1 MNLRKFFKRFELF
14 SSDKKVEGK
23 ATKQTGDVQNKLKS
37 KDDSEYVKHILGL
50 VLSRHKLEIGKS
62 YTDYNDFINF
72 NRILKNKHDS
82 ITKPSAIEFLKDEV
96 ASGYAIFEN
105 HKYLC
110 KWNILREYN
119 YLYTASIACL
129 TKDVY
134 FGKYLSYYDEL
145 SIPDIRIEKELDII
159 QTLHNNGK
167 FKYLYDLDEIQDYDS
182 YEDYMTNE
190 FFNWL
195 MSKSY
200 INIIMDELKNKYEC
214 EEDRCKKLDQICDTI
229 LNLFNANE
237 NLNSLNTIA
246 FLLR

>member
-1 MNLRKFFKRFELF
+1 MFDKFFKRFELI
-14 SSDKKVEGK
+14 SSDNQSED
-23 ATKQTGDVQNKLKS
+23 TLKNTEIWQEPGYILS
-37 KDDSEYVKHILGL
+37 KRE
-50 VLSRHKLEIGKS
+50 LEIEGC
-62 YTDYNDFINF
+62 YTEYNDFINF
-72 NRILKNKHDS
+72 TNLPKNKNKFQTTDS
-82 ITKPSAIEFLKDEV
+82 KYHYFMGDVTNLHKFIKNYLCDWEVLKDYKHLYF
-96 ASGYAIFEN
+96 ADTSYMSI
-105 HKYLC
+105 C
-110 KWNILREYN
+110 KNPSDFFL
-119 YLYTASIACL
+119 LYKFSIQNV
-129 TKDVY
+129 K
-134 FGKYLSYYDEL
+134 
-145 SIPDIRIEKELDII
+145 IEEELDIV

>member
-1 MNLRKFFKRFELF
+1 MFDKFFKRFKLF
-14 SSDKKVEGK
+14 SNDNNQRNKIDKLSEG
-23 ATKQTGDVQNKLKS
+23 VSNKSKS
-37 KDDSEYVKHILGL
+37 KDTSGYMECISGF
-50 VLSRHKLEIGKS
+50 VLSRRKLEIGKP
-62 YTDYNDFINF
+62 YTKYHDFINF
-72 NRILKNKHDS
+72 KSFLKSKDAS
-82 ITKPSAIEFLKDEV
+82 IVKFAAIEFLKDDIT
-96 ASGYAIFEN
+96 SGYAILKKHE
-105 HKYLC
+105 YLC
-110 KWNILREYN
+110 KWEILREYN
-119 YLYTASIACL
+119 HLYRATISCL

-134 FGKYLSYYDEL
+134 HGEYLTDYDEL
-145 SIPDIRIEKELDII
+145 SIPDIRIEEELDIV

-237 NLNSLNTIA
+237 NLNSLDTIA